1 MPSPRS
7 CCHPAAIRSCSGA
20 APASVGGPAGCD
32 SEWTS
37 QIACARKAASKAPA
51 RNCGR
56 PKRSRV
62 KNLVIRQDEVFYHER
77 ACLGETSK
85 SLTPKDTKVHEGAMD
100 KGGDIP
106 RLPKNPAPD

>member
-1 MPSPRS
+1 MRT
-7 CCHPAAIRSCSGA
+7 CSAGLGA
-20 APASVGGPAGCD
+20 AGPITSCGFS

-77 ACLGETSK
+77 AGLRSSGEIGVELENSTRRRQEYGSQPGRGWERNAA
-85 SLTPKDTKVHEGAMD
+85 T
-100 KGGDIP
+100 
-106 RLPKNPAPD
+106 